1 MVVSV
6 FSNQY
11 NQMHPILDPCDPSP
25 CMNDGACRNPDG
37 IYHCLCPAGWGG
49 LICDISNHDM

>member
-1 MVVSV
+1 
-6 FSNQY
+6 
-11 NQMHPILDPCDPSP
+11 MHPLLDPCDPSP
-25 CMNDGACRNPDG
+25 CMNNGACRNPDG